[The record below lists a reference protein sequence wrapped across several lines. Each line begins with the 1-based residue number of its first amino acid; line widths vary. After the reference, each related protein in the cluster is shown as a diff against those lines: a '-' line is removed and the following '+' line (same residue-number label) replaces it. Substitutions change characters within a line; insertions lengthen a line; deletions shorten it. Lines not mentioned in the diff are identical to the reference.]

1 MAKGKPYLATWAT
14 NVLSLWRMDSN
25 DVFQAVANIALSSA
39 LNLAG
44 IPFSLAAS
52 FTPDSKFVSVFWRD
66 AAAFVAAR
74 SYSTTALTLIGNQTV
89 VNNVSG
95 TWAAFAD
102 KNKFGLGGAVSNAD
116 QTANGRKTNVTTGA
130 LEAAANAR
138 SLAYTPN
145 YTKAALHP
153 NGSYLIR
160 PRSNPT
166 AAQAITINYNTVAAG
181 VAGYPDYSSLAQVP
195 ATTTPQIAAVA
206 AAWSPGGDLIYFLN
220 TSGEVVVIPFNTPAT
235 LTPSSAQVI
244 AAVGQPLSTVP
255 SNGLGVNEGSYILCD
270 HSGSYV
276 AVVHYNGTT
285 YTTVVYQRVGSTLTE
300 IQRITAFGKALD
312 ITQDSRFLIDANSK
326 KAYKFNPATEL
337 YEDVSATVMANVPL
351 SPFGFLSADIDAV
364 EGLANVY
371 NIAVNEFLTCGV
383 DLANLRMIFLSPS
396 ASFNA
401 TATTTAD
408 AINGFAVSD
417 PNVPATGLV
426 LQNVVLTPGSG
437 GQVVLKADDLTVN
450 VANNFT
456 FRYSALVDATD
467 NKPIAFFDW
476 GENFTIE
483 SLSGINIDLSS
494 SGVILFGV

>member
-25 DVFQAVANIALSSA
+25 DVFQAVANIALSSS

-52 FTPDSKFVSVFWRD
+52 FTPDSKFLSVFWRD
-66 AAAFVAAR
+66 AAAYVAAR
-74 SYSTTALTLIGNQTV
+74 SYSTTALALIGNQTV

-95 TWAAFAD
+95 TWSAFAD
-102 KNKFGLGGAVSNAD
+102 KNKFGLGGALSAAD
-116 QTANGRKTNVTTGA
+116 QTANGRKTNFITGA
-130 LEAAANAR
+130 LEAAASAR

-145 YTKAALHP
+145 YTRAALHP

-166 AAQAITINYNTVAAG
+166 TGQGITINYNTVAAG
-181 VAGYPDYSSLAQVP
+181 VAGYPDYSSLAQV
-195 ATTTPQIAAVA
+195 ASPQIAAVA
-206 AAWSPGGDLIYFLN
+206 ATWSPGGDLIYFLN
-220 TSGEVVVIPFNTPAT
+220 TAGEIVIVPFNTPAT
-235 LTPSSAQVI
+235 LTPTSAQVI
-244 AAVGQPLSTVP
+244 AAVGQPASTVP
-255 SNGLGVNEGSYILCD
+255 ANGLGTSEGSHIICD

-312 ITQDSRFLIDANSK
+312 FTQDARFLVDANSK

-337 YEDVSATVMANVPL
+337 YEDVSATVMVNVPL

-364 EGLANVY
+364 QGIANVY

-408 AINGFAVSD
+408 AVNGFAVSD

-437 GQVVLKADDLTVN
+437 GQVVLKADDLAVN

-456 FRYSALVDATD
+456 FRYSAIVDATD

-476 GENFTIE
+476 GENFTVE
-483 SLSGINIDLSS
+483 ALSGVNIDLSS